1 MLGFNG
7 GLMGVRRTPTGSAAS
22 GLWFQNEQS
31 VARRADIWPSVL
43 LPNQARYF
51 RLASFAN
58 TALDS
63 NALDFG
69 EIEVYDGNTKHTG
82 ITCTSNITW
91 SGGQDSFL
99 TDGITSTSARA
110 YIVGWSSIQST
121 ATITLDLGTTKTVT
135 HIKIFT
141 LYGMPRFPASFDL
154 QSSADNVTY
163 ATVATVTVGSSFTD
177 LGNSSYSSEKVAI

>member
-7 GLMGVRRTPTGSAAS
+7 GLMGVRRVPTAGAAS

-31 VARRADIWPSVL
+31 VAKRAEIWPVT
-43 LPNQARYF
+43 PQPATARYF
-51 RLASFAN
+51 RLANFAD

-69 EIEVYDGNTKHTG
+69 EIEVYDGDTKHTG

-91 SGGQDSFL
+91 DSGNNSNL
-99 TDGITSTSARA
+99 VDGITDTSTRS
-110 YIVGWSSIQST
+110 YNLSWSSIRST
-121 ATITLDLGTTKTVT
+121 ATITLDLGSTKTVS
-135 HIKIFT
+135 HIKIFC
-141 LYGMPRFPASFDL
+141 LYAGNRFPASFDL

-163 ATVATVTVGSSFTD
+163 GTGTTVTVGTLSLVSGVTYA
-177 LGNSSYSSEKVAI
+177 SAKVAL

>member
-7 GLMGVRRTPTGSAAS
+7 GLMGVRRTPTTGTAS

-31 VARRADIWPSVL
+31 VAKRAEIWPVTSQPVT
-43 LPNQARYF
+43 ARYF
-51 RLASFAN
+51 RLANFAN

-69 EIEVYDGNTKHTG
+69 EIEVYDGDTKHTG

-91 SGGQDSFL
+91 DGGQDSFL
-99 TDGITSTSARA
+99 VDGSPDSTRSYTTS
-110 YIVGWSSIQST
+110 WSSIQST
-121 ATITLDLGTTKTVT
+121 ATITLDLGSTKTVS
-135 HIKIFT
+135 HIKIFS
-141 LYGMPRFPASFDL
+141 LYAQPRFPASFDL

-163 ATVATVTVGSSFTD
+163 GTGTTVTVGTLSLVSGVTYA
-177 LGNSSYSSEKVAI
+177 SAKVVL